1 MVDFAESVDKYLR
14 YVYVEKGLSE
24 NTQLAYQ
31 RDLAR
36 FGRFLTDQGIENLSQ
51 VTPEHIS
58 RYSHELSSID
68 QKTASSVARML
79 SSIRNFAQFLESEG
93 IIPRDPTVRQK
104 QPKLP
109 QRLPKA
115 VSIEQIQQLLAA
127 TEGDEP
133 GRIRDRAMLELLYA
147 TGARISELTELSVDD
162 IIDGELIRVRGKGN
176 KQRLIPLG
184 SYAQQALNDYL
195 VRVRP
200 ALAAKARKESHFLF
214 FGTRGGKMTR
224 QNAWLIIQQTAER
237 ANLGIHIS
245 PHTFRHSFATHLLSG
260 GADVRVVQELL
271 GHSSVSTTQIY
282 TLVSKEFLTE
292 VYQNAH
298 PRAR

>member
-1 MVDFAESVDKYLR
+1 MGFAEAVDKYLR
-14 YVYVEKGLSE
+14 HVYVEKGLSE
-24 NTQLAYQ
+24 NTQLAYR

-36 FGRFLTDQGIENLSQ
+36 YAAFLQAQGIEDLNAVSS
-51 VTPEHIS
+51 EHIS
-58 RYSHELSSID
+58 QYARELSGVDRKS
-68 QKTASSVARML
+68 ASSVARML
-79 SSIRNFAQFLESEG
+79 SSIRNFSQFLAEEG
-93 IIPRDPTVRQK
+93 MIQRDPTVRQQ

-115 VSIEQIQQLLAA
+115 ISVEQIQQLLAA

-133 GRIRDRAMLELLYA
+133 ARIRDRAMLELLYA

-184 SYAQQALNDYL
+184 SYAQRALNDYL

-200 ALAAKARKESHFLF
+200 ALASKARKESHYLF

-237 ANLGIHIS
+237 ANLGVHIS

-282 TLVSKEFLTE
+282 TMVSKDFLTE
-292 VYQNAH
+292 VYQSAH